1 MGLIDRHPSAFE
13 EVVTVLNR
21 RESEEQLV
29 ARASREPALAAVV
42 QQLEARPNI
51 VAVLD
56 DPDQRDDGLRF
67 RQLVGVA
74 VKLKMRRLGWTTTGR
89 KGSMARYTDRFGS
102 AEMYERADPA
112 PSKGADGARGTDAD
126 SYRERALAGLAE
138 MRKIGTEEERQRDR
152 EELLAALAETRRLE
166 GRPF

>member
-13 EVVTVLNR
+13 EMITVLNR
-21 RESEEQLV
+21 RESEEQLI

-42 QQLEARPNI
+42 QQLEARPHI
-51 VAVLD
+51 LAVLD
-56 DPDQRDDGLRF
+56 DPDHRDDGLRF

-102 AEMYERADPA
+102 AEMYEAAGPVANDYATRVRA
-112 PSKGADGARGTDAD
+112 
-126 SYRERALAGLAE
+126 ALAR
-138 MRKIGTEEERQRDR
+138 MREIGTEEERQRDG
-152 EELLAALAETRRLE
+152 EELMAALAETRRLE